1 MSGLKEKLDTIERN
15 KLRKLESTI
24 ADGIASFIV
33 VGEALKEI
41 RDAKLYRESYKTF
54 EKYVDEK
61 WGMQKSQAY
70 RLIDASVVS
79 QNLSPIGDKNERVA
93 EIKTESQ
100 LRELK
105 DVPVEAIEAVVNKAA
120 DIAGDER
127 ITASDIKQAREEVLA
142 PEKKPEPTKDVWED
156 VDDELAAKT
165 SKPLPKTVMSQKPE
179 QLVANIQAVGES
191 LLALIKEM
199 DRLSDQV
206 GGEWI
211 DMQEVE
217 TRAKSLR
224 KLIRGFAHWVDC
236 PECNGKGCGGC
247 KKRGWL
253 CVDRKQFL
261 DQRQKDL
268 LGVA

>member
-1 MSGLKEKLDTIERN
+1 MR
-15 KLRKLESTI
+15 
-24 ADGIASFIV
+24 
-33 VGEALKEI
+33 
-41 RDAKLYRESYKTF
+41 
-54 EKYVDEK
+54 VDEK
-61 WGMQKSQAY
+61 WGFEKRHAY
-70 RLIDASVVS
+70 RLIDASETSKKLCPTGS
-79 QNLSPIGDKNERVA
+79 QNERVA
-93 EIKTESQ
+93 EIKTERQ

-105 DVPVEAIEAVVNKAA
+105 DVPAESMEAVVNKAA

-142 PEKKPEPTKDVWED
+142 PVSQLDTPKDNWQDVEDEPEAKPN
-156 VDDELAAKT
+156 
-165 SKPLPKTVMSQKPE
+165 KPLPKTVMSKSPQE
-179 QLVANIQAVGES
+179 LAANIHAVGET

-199 DRLSDQV
+199 DRLSSQV

-211 DMQEVE
+211 DLQEVE

-236 PECNGKGCGGC
+236 PECNGKGCNGC

-253 CVDRKQFL
+253 CADRKQFL